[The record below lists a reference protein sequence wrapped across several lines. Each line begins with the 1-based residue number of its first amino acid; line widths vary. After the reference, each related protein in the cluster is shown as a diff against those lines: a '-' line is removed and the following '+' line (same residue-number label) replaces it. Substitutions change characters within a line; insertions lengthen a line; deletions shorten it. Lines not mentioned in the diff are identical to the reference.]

1 MVRVTGLP
9 AGDVEVSNAVPLTI
23 NGLKGNDNFIVFHNL
38 AVLALNGGD
47 GDDTFLVQ
55 AFALAGS
62 QDDFRALTD
71 LSGGAG
77 ADLIQYAVNAPVN
90 IDGGD
95 GFDTVIVIGTE
106 FADDFVVTKD
116 GVFGAGLNVN
126 FVNIE
131 SLEVDGGAGDDRFFV
146 LSTGINFKTT
156 ITGGL
161 GTDLFSVE
169 GPTPANGV
177 ISNDLLGHSGIITHG
192 VESNVPLDTSSS

>member
-1 MVRVTGLP
+1 MPCST
-9 AGDVEVSNAVPLTI
+9 
-23 NGLKGNDNFIVFHNL
+23 
-38 AVLALNGGD
+38 LNGD
-47 GDDTFLVQ
+47 NGDDTFLVQ

-106 FADDFVVTKD
+106 FADDFVITKD

-161 GTDLFSVE
+161 G
-169 GPTPANGV
+169 
-177 ISNDLLGHSGIITHG
+177 NDLISVAGPDAGQRCHQQRPTRSQRDHHARRRGERRPEPVQRAQGRRHLGERRRQRLPGRHDPAERRLLAGRPG
-192 VESNVPLDTSSS
+192 RRR